1 MNKSWREKDFMDS
14 PITVVQASTAD
25 FEAAF
30 SLLERFFTEEGFT
43 TSSEQIRVQ
52 LAGLLSSRDS
62 AVFLAWQAGQPVG
75 VATVTTTRGLEFGL
89 SAEMEDLYVL
99 PEVRGL
105 GVGRALIGTVN
116 DWCRQQGCS
125 VVAVIVTPEGQ
136 AAHDLISYYRG
147 QGFQES
153 GRTTLFYPLTE

>member
-1 MNKSWREKDFMDS
+1 MNN
-14 PITVVQASTAD
+14 PITVAQAGAAD

-30 SLLERFFTEEGFT
+30 PLLERFFVEEGFT
-43 TSSEQIRVQ
+43 TPPEQIRVQ

-62 AVFLAWQAGQPVG
+62 AVFLAWQTGQPVG
-75 VATVTTTRGLEFGL
+75 VATVTTSRWLEFGL

-105 GVGRALIGTVN
+105 GVGRALITTING
-116 DWCRQQGCS
+116 WCRQQGCS

-136 AAHDLISYYRG
+136 AAHDLVSYYRG
-147 QGFQES
+147 QGFQET
-153 GRTTLFYPLTE
+153 GRTTLFYHLTG